1 MPRPAD
7 EPAQAVKVT
16 LTFDNGPTPGV
27 TEDVLDVLERYG
39 VRSTFFV
46 IGQKL
51 REHRALSQRAS
62 EAGHWVG
69 NHTMTHSVQLADTDD
84 PLAPEHE
91 IGAAQAELGALAH
104 PARLFRPYGR
114 GGILDRRLISHAGLD
129 YLRQHS
135 YTCVLWNCVPH
146 DWDDP
151 GGWVERALADVAGRD
166 WSLVVIHDL
175 PTGAMDLLPRF
186 LDGLDDLGAELV
198 QEFPPECTPVERGR
212 LVRPLAHLM
221 PA

>member
-1 MPRPAD
+1 VP
-7 EPAQAVKVT
+7 AVKVT

-27 TEDVLDVLERYG
+27 TEGVLDVLGRYG

-46 IGQKL
+46 IGEKL
-51 REHRALSQRAS
+51 RNGRALAQRAS
-62 EAGHWVG
+62 AEGHWVG
-69 NHTMTHSVQLADTDD
+69 NHTLTHTVQLADTDD
-84 PLAPEHE
+84 PLLPEHE
-91 IGAAQAELGALAH
+91 IGEAQAELGDLAH
-104 PARLFRPYGR
+104 PARYFRPYGR
-114 GGILDRRLISHAGLD
+114 GGILDRRLISPAGLD
-129 YLRQHS
+129 YLRLHS

-151 GGWVERALADVAGRD
+151 AGWVERALHDVAGRD

-186 LDGLDDLGAELV
+186 LDGLRDLGAELV

-212 LVRPLAHLM
+212 LVRPLDHLM